1 MGASSFLEKE
11 KITDKKTLTILFFII
26 GLTIILLLFKYYF
39 KSEQNA
45 INYFSII
52 GTYASIYGIVV
63 GIIQIVSIKENVK
76 LTKIEVFQTVNKID
90 SIFTISELASSIK
103 LIEEIHAYMLAKKYQ
118 MALIRLRDLKKN
130 VIENSYKHSELNK
143 IIPLITTDINN
154 LMKLVYEETQIKEE
168 IIRENLEKTST
179 ILIKLK
185 TNLNPLYNVNK

>member
-1 MGASSFLEKE
+1 
-11 KITDKKTLTILFFII
+11 
-26 GLTIILLLFKYYF
+26 
-39 KSEQNA
+39 
-45 INYFSII
+45 
-52 GTYASIYGIVV
+52 
-63 GIIQIVSIKENVK
+63 
-76 LTKIEVFQTVNKID
+76 
-90 SIFTISELASSIK
+90 
-103 LIEEIHAYMLAKKYQ
+103 MLAKKYQ